1 MCRAA
6 CQLSARFRGARA
18 AEQAV
23 AVGAAGERRD
33 VMHGDGLHSAIANP
47 ARLGRERCSTKNE
60 RKLFAS
66 F

>member
-1 MCRAA
+1 M
-6 CQLSARFRGARA
+6 
-18 AEQAV
+18 